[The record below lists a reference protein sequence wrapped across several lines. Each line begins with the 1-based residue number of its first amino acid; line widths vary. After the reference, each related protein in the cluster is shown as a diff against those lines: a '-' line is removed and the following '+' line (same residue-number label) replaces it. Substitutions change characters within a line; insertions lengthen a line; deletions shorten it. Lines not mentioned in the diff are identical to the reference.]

1 MTIRKFNYF
10 RFFIF
15 IIICLAIIIGIV
27 VLISQNKYKSSLEYS
42 FLKNGYQ
49 IDEYNNI
56 VSKLNKDEIN
66 KLLTIKY
73 DNNISSFVGEKYF
86 IFDNLESYLE
96 YKKKNS
102 KMENNRIV
110 SIINSEANIDWFENE
125 KETDT
130 SKNELMIVNRIYG
143 LNKDYVPEDLVTI
156 SSQYAYDNKK
166 ISKSILEN
174 IISLINAGKEN
185 GYTFVVSDGYRSYG
199 EQEKLYN
206 NYANAYGMSEADK
219 FVARAGH
226 SEYQTGL
233 TFDLKPYN
241 KVIEDVKN
249 NEEYLWLKE
258 NAHKYG
264 FIFRLDSE
272 HEYLTGFPASSW
284 KLRYVGES
292 VASLMYSEN
301 ICFEEYYAYFIGGNK
316 NE

>member
-15 IIICLAIIIGIV
+15 IIICMTIIIGTI
-27 VLISQNKYKSSLEYS
+27 VLIKQSKYKNSLEYV
-42 FLKNGYQ
+42 FLNNGYQ
-49 IDEYNNI
+49 INEYNNI
-56 VSKLNKDEIN
+56 ASKLNKEEIN

-73 DNNISSFVGEKYF
+73 DSNINSFINEKYF
-86 IFDNLESYLE
+86 IFNNLEEYLE
-96 YKKKNS
+96 YKNKNS
-102 KMENNRIV
+102 KMDNRKIV
-110 SIINSEANIDWFENE
+110 SIINSEANFDWIENE
-125 KETDT
+125 KETDI

-143 LNKDYVPEDLVTI
+143 LKKDYIPKDLVTI
-156 SSQYAYDNKK
+156 SSQYAYSNKK

-174 IISLINAGKEN
+174 IIALINEGKEN
-185 GYTFVVSDGYRSYG
+185 GYTFVVSDGYRSYS

-206 NYANAYGMSEADK
+206 SYANSYGMSEADE

-233 TFDLKPYN
+233 TIDLKPYN
-241 KVIEDVKN
+241 KVIEDVN
-249 NEEYLWLKE
+249 SSEEYLWLKE

-272 HEYLTGFPASSW
+272 HEYLTGFPASNW

-292 VASLMYSEN
+292 ASSLIYSEN
-301 ICFEEYYAYFIGGNK
+301 ICFEEYYAYFVKGR
-316 NE
+316 

>member
-1 MTIRKFNYF
+1 MTVRKFNYF

-27 VLISQNKYKSSLEYS
+27 VLISQNKYKNSLEYT

-49 IDEYNNI
+49 ISEYNNI
-56 VSKLNKDEIN
+56 KDKLSKEEIN

-73 DNNISSFVGEKYF
+73 DSNISSFVNEKYF

-102 KMENNRIV
+102 KMENSKIV
-110 SIINSEANIDWFENE
+110 SIINTEANFDWFDNE
-125 KETDT
+125 KETDV
-130 SKNELMIVNRIYG
+130 SKNELVLVNRIYG
-143 LNKDYVPEDLVTI
+143 LTKDYVPEDLVTI
-156 SSQYAYDNKK
+156 SSQYAYSNKK

-174 IISLINAGKEN
+174 IISLIDNGKEN
-185 GYTFVVSDGYRSYG
+185 GYTFVVSDGYRSYS

-241 KVIEDVKN
+241 KVIDDVN
-249 NEEYLWLKE
+249 SSEEYLWLKE
-258 NAHKYG
+258 NAYKYG

-272 HEYLTGFPASSW
+272 HEYLTGFPSSSW

-292 VASLMYSEN
+292 VASIIYNEK
-301 ICFEEYYAYFIGGNK
+301 ICFEEYYAYYVRGK
-316 NE
+316 